1 MAVHEYA
8 SGSVVPVPA
17 IPAELLPRIGPDA
30 PERARLL
37 TAKALLPMPPDQL
50 GVALGILA
58 RDTVAEVAE
67 AAAASLV
74 ELPIE
79 VRKQLAA
86 SSMPGP
92 ILDVYAH
99 VFRDDN
105 PTLQAL
111 LNNTS
116 VLDETVRWMARTL
129 RGPILDAIGSNQV
142 RLVRSAPII
151 GALIAN
157 PASSTPLLARVIETA
172 LRAEIDTSRIPGFK
186 PLAEAFFADLAQ
198 AQNLTERGEDDFD
211 EVEDDEEVPE
221 EVSEEVDEH
230 EPLGIDDAELE
241 ALLRGEGGDGAR
253 ENKVPMWKMVED
265 MTLPQKVRLAL
276 MGDAAARKLLIRD
289 NKKLVAMSV
298 LRSPKLTEKE
308 ISNFALDKAVD
319 GEVIRMISRNREW
332 TKNYSI
338 MHSLV
343 YNPKTPPQ
351 QTITFIRNLRRRD
364 LAMLAR
370 AKDVPSHVTRSA
382 KALIDKRESS

>member
-1 MAVHEYA
+1 MAVQEYA
-8 SGSVVPVPA
+8 SGSIVPVPA
-17 IPAELLPRIGPDA
+17 IPPELLPRIGPEA
-30 PERARLL
+30 PERGRLL

-58 RDTVAEVAE
+58 RDVVQEIAE
-67 AAAASLV
+67 AAAASLA
-74 ELPIE
+74 ELPVD
-79 VRKQLAA
+79 VRKQVAS

-105 PTLQAL
+105 ATLQTL
-111 LNNTS
+111 LNNAS

-129 RGPILDAIGSNQV
+129 RGPILEAIGSNQV
-142 RLVRSAPII
+142 RLVRSPPII

-157 PASSTPLLARVIETA
+157 PSSSTPLLARVIETA

-198 AQNLTERGEDDFD
+198 AQNLVERGEDDFD
-211 EVEDDEEVPE
+211 EEEPE
-221 EVSEEVDEH
+221 EAEKTEEAASAE
-230 EPLGIDDAELE
+230 EREAAGIDDAELE
-241 ALLRGEGGDGAR
+241 ALLRGEGGESGR
-253 ENKVPMWKMVED
+253 ENKVPMWKLVED

-298 LRSPKLTEKE
+298 LRSPKITEKE

-332 TKNYSI
+332 TKNYAI

-370 AKDVPSHVTRSA
+370 AKDVPSHVTRAA
-382 KALIDKRESS
+382 KTLIDKREQ

>member
-17 IPAELLPRIGPDA
+17 IPPDLVGRIGPEA
-30 PERARLL
+30 PVRARLL

-58 RDTVAEVAE
+58 RDAAPEVAE
-67 AAAASLV
+67 AAAASLA
-74 ELPIE
+74 ELPVD
-79 VRKQLAA
+79 VRKQVAA
-86 SSMPGP
+86 STMPGP

-105 PTLQAL
+105 ATLQIL
-111 LNNTS
+111 LNNAS

-129 RGPILDAIGSNQV
+129 RGPILEAIGSNQV
-142 RLVRSAPII
+142 RLVRSPPII

-157 PASSTPLLARVIETA
+157 PSSSTPLLARVIETA

-198 AQNLTERGEDDFD
+198 AQNLVERGEDDFD
-211 EVEDDEEVPE
+211 DEELE
-221 EVSEEVDEH
+221 DEAKSEEASAAEDH
-230 EPLGIDDAELE
+230 EPPGVDDAALE
-241 ALLRGEGGDGAR
+241 ALLRGEHGEGGRD
-253 ENKVPMWKMVED
+253 NKVPMWKLVED

-276 MGDAAARKLLIRD
+276 MGDASARKLLIRD

-298 LRSPKLTEKE
+298 LRSPKITEKE

-332 TKNYSI
+332 TKNYGI

-364 LAMLAR
+364 LTMLAR
-370 AKDVPSHVTRSA
+370 AKDVPSHVTRAA
-382 KALIDKRESS
+382 KTLIDKREQ